1 VRIVVVGAGI
11 IGTIYGWALSQA
23 GHEVVHFVRP
33 GKAALL
39 RSGVSMDLFDRR
51 KGRKRYFRGQYPLK
65 ATEAISLS
73 DHYQLVIVP
82 TKHDQLEAA
91 LAQLVPSAGQADF
104 VLLTQNWRGA
114 QSIDSILPRDRYV
127 FGDAKAGGTYSAG
140 ILVSTLKSLDLGPA
154 EGQPTELARKLAA
167 VFESAGVPTTLHQDM
182 LHYLWVQYAISG
194 GLWPA
199 VVRAGSVDSVLRDR
213 RAGEMAMAAVR
224 ECLEVV
230 ARRGVDLG
238 EYPETRPFLRS
249 SGLRRRIGI
258 WLVKVALRYSEYAR
272 RSSAHAL
279 EDATEIKTFYDDLMT
294 AGKELGVPM
303 PVMSGYSQDIAS
315 FVEQHR

>member
-1 VRIVVVGAGI
+1 VKILVTGAGI
-11 IGTIYGWALSQA
+11 IGSTYGWALSQA
-23 GHEVVHFVRP
+23 EHEVAHFVRP
-33 GKAALL
+33 GKAARL
-39 RSGVSMDLFDRR
+39 RTGITMDVFDRR
-51 KGRKRYFRGQYPLK
+51 KGRKRYFHGQYLLR
-65 ATEAISLS
+65 ATEAISPS
-73 DHYQLVIVP
+73 DGYELVVVP
-82 TKHDQLEAA
+82 TKHYQLEDA
-91 LAQLVPSAGQADF
+91 LVQLAPQADRADF
-104 VLLTQNWRGA
+104 VLLTQNWRGGY
-114 QSIDSILPRDRYV
+114 SIDSVLPRGRYV

-140 ILVSTLKSLDLGPA
+140 TLVSTLKSLDLGPA
-154 EGQPTELARKLAA
+154 EGQPTALARKLAA
-167 VFESAGVPTTLHQDM
+167 VFESAGIPTTLHQDM
-182 LHYLWVQYAISG
+182 LHHLWVQYAIAG

-213 RAGEMAMAAVR
+213 RVGEMAMAAVR

-258 WLVKVALRYSEYAR
+258 WLVKVALRYSEYTR

-294 AGKELGVPM
+294 TGKELGVPM